1 MADGLTQAPAKDQD
15 LTQNSLKRH
24 HDDVEKETPAVL
36 VPYRPPDLHYI
47 PLKTGVVY
55 DVRMRYHSRLNTKA
69 DEYLDPHPE
78 DPRRTFRIYKS
89 IAEAGLLTD
98 ETLQGGDKLGD
109 LMLKLPSR
117 QATTSELLL
126 VHTRPH
132 LDFIASTADM
142 SAEHLTKETNEGDS
156 IYINNDSYLAAK
168 LSCGGAIEA
177 CNGVLEGKVKN
188 ALAIVRPPGHHAGP
202 ETPSGFC
209 LFSNVAVA
217 SRVTLR
223 DHPEKVK
230 KILIFDWD
238 VHHGNGTQRCFYDNN
253 QVLYISTHRYEGGY
267 YYPGGMFGSVDSTG
281 EGEGK
286 GFSVNIPWALKGMSD
301 GDYFEAFHSVVLP
314 IANEFQPDLV
324 IISSGFDAAD
334 GDPIGECHVSPA
346 CYAYMTHMLKSLANG
361 RLVVC
366 LEGGYNLDS
375 ISVSA
380 RAVAKVL
387 VGEMPPPLTSTI
399 ASSSGRRVL
408 AEVKRV
414 QSRYWRSMG
423 PLIPDPNPPE
433 NQDIEPLYEIYRS
446 FEAQKLIRQLG
457 FAELPMLQENQF
469 VDVFPGQVLASS
481 GVYHA
486 HKVVVLLHDPAL
498 TWAQRDPVSGQINA
512 LESVT
517 GSPAMIFVRWAREN
531 GYGIV
536 DVLSPLTV
544 TTEIQELAAHVYD
557 NTIRYFQAEEVLY
570 VGMGSAYAGIVHL
583 AGRRPIRSKRGV
595 ILCFPDE
602 APLIQLNNAGDDA
615 LLNWFHSVSK
625 VFVPSY
631 NKVWEVPK
639 QRKLRRRF
647 GNVVRTE
654 YPDLWRTVQGVF
666 EECKDFIKE
675 EVENEIDPQSD

>member
-1 MADGLTQAPAKDQD
+1 MADGLTQVPTEDTK
-15 LTQNSLKRH
+15 NNNLKRH
-24 HDDVEKETPAVL
+24 HDDIERESPAVL
-36 VPYRPPDLHYI
+36 VPSHPPDLHYI
-47 PLKTGVVY
+47 QLKTGVVY

-117 QATTSELLL
+117 KATTSELLL
-126 VHTRPH
+126 VHTQPH
-132 LDFIASTADM
+132 LDFIASTAGM
-142 SAEHLTKETNEGDS
+142 SIEDLTKETNQGDS
-156 IYINNDSYLAAK
+156 IYINNDSYLAAQ

-177 CNGVLEGKVKN
+177 CRGVAEGKVKN

-223 DHPEKVK
+223 DFPEKVK
-230 KILIFDWD
+230 KILVFDWD
-238 VHHGNGTQRCFYDNN
+238 VHHGNGTQRCFYDDD

-267 YYPGGMFGSVDSTG
+267 YYPGGGFGSVDSTG
-281 EGEGK
+281 EGKGK
-286 GFSVNIPWALKGMSD
+286 GFSVNIPWSSKGMGD
-301 GDYFEAFHSVVLP
+301 GDYFEAFHRIVLP
-314 IANEFQPDLV
+314 IASEFQPDLV

-380 RAVAKVL
+380 KAVAKVL
-387 VGEMPPPLTSTI
+387 VGEMPPPLTNTI

-408 AEVKRV
+408 AEVRRV
-414 QSRYWRSMG
+414 QSRNWKSMG
-423 PLIPDPNPPE
+423 PLIPDTELPE

-446 FEAQKLIRQLG
+446 FEARKLIRQLG

-469 VDVFPGQVLASS
+469 IDVFPGQVLASE
-481 GVYHA
+481 GIYHA
-486 HKVVVLLHDPAL
+486 PKVIVLFHDPAV
-498 TWAQRDPVSGQINA
+498 TWGQRDPVSGQINP
-512 LESVT
+512 LESAM
-517 GSPAMIFVRWAREN
+517 GNPAMIFIRWALEN
-531 GYGIV
+531 GYGVI
-536 DVLSPLTV
+536 DILSPLTV

-557 NTIRYFQAEEVLY
+557 NTIKYFQADEILY
-570 VGMGSAYAGIVHL
+570 VGMGLAYAGIVHL
-583 AGRRPIRSKRGV
+583 AGRRPLRSKRGV
-595 ILCFPDE
+595 VLCFPDE

-647 GNVVRTE
+647 GNVVRTD
-654 YPDLWRTVQGVF
+654 YPDLWKTVQGVF
-666 EECKDFIKE
+666 NECKDFIKE
-675 EVENEIDPQSD
+675 EVEDEEQELQSE